1 MKLDEEYPK
10 AFSHFTTPDGFMKG
24 SGRPDE
30 CVWCEQPTVWFHKAC
45 GLYFCSQHCHAMHE
59 AASGGKEE

>member
-24 SGRPDE
+24 SGRPEE
-30 CVWCEQPTVWFHKAC
+30 CAWCEQPSTWFHKSC
-45 GLYFCSQHCHAMHE
+45 GLYFCSRHCYAMHE
-59 AASGGKEE
+59 AADASEEE